1 MKLKYNIRLLVQYEI
16 EAESFNEALL
26 RARRNVLPNN
36 NDDVR
41 FHYIDFDK
49 KRYDFDYNTM
59 ELTEV
64 STFGKWS

>member
-1 MKLKYNIRLLVQYEI
+1 MKLKYNIRLLVEYEI

-26 RARRNVLPNN
+26 QANKNVLPNN
-36 NDDVR
+36 GDGVR
-41 FHYIDFDK
+41 FHYVDFNK
-49 KRYDFDYNTM
+49 KRYDFDCNTM